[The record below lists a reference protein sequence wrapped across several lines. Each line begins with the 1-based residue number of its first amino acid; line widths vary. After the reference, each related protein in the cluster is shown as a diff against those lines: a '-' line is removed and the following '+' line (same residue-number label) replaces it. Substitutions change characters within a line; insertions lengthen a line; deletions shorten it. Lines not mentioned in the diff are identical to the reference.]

1 MTSPTLTCS
10 RRGEG
15 RATGSAVAAR
25 ESESAFTLRFERQL
39 AGLDGHVVEI
49 GPGTSPYLP
58 RTGGSRWTG
67 IEPDGTAV
75 AVLRQRLAG
84 REGVSV
90 LRAPAERIPLP
101 DHSADAVLGS
111 LVLCSVDD
119 PVRVLA
125 EVRRVLRPGGRYVF
139 AEHVA
144 APPGTALRVALR
156 AIAPCH
162 RFLTNGC
169 HPARDSGLAIAE
181 AGFAEVDVHMS
192 LLPGPLRVGL
202 PHITGVAY
210 EPIGS
215 DLEQAVQL
223 REGGER

>member
-10 RRGEG
+10 GRGDRG
-15 RATGSAVAAR
+15 ATGSAVAAR
-25 ESESAFTLRFERQL
+25 ESESAFNLRFERQL
-39 AGLDGHVVEI
+39 AGLAGHVVEI

-75 AVLRQRLAG
+75 AVLRERLAG
-84 REGVSV
+84 RDGVSV

-101 DHSADAVLGS
+101 DDSADAVLGS

-125 EVRRVLRPGGRYVF
+125 EVRRVLRPGGSYVF

-156 AIAPCH
+156 SIAPFH
-162 RFLTNGC
+162 RFLADGC
-169 HPARDSGLAIAE
+169 EMDVLVASRGGATVADIAAGLFLSEQTVRNYLSAAIGKTGARNRAE
-181 AGFAEVDVHMS
+181 AAA
-192 LLPGPLRVGL
+192 L
-202 PHITGVAY
+202 A
-210 EPIGS
+210 
-215 DLEQAVQL
+215 LEH
-223 REGGER
+223 GWI